1 VIKIKIIK
9 KSVMQWDDEGRLA
22 EGIVSEP
29 ETPLFPLSVHYP
41 NAVKVEIGNE
51 FYTVYEPGDVI
62 PSKGD

>member
-1 VIKIKIIK
+1 
-9 KSVMQWDDEGRLA
+9 MQWDDEGRLA